1 MRFMLLQFL
10 LCLLVY
16 VFCEGLQMHGFSGF
30 LHHMLALFIPFL
42 ALGTE
47 ETAVDDIVSI
57 VDVPRFDDMD
67 DYIRAMSA
75 PDLKCALVLFLSPSC
90 DLAELVAQQLVVAR
104 KVLDIDA
111 LFAVVDIHYVN
122 VTRTYGITKSPTL
135 LYFPIPSIPTYFATY
150 SGPLAAG
157 NLAGYVKSKLENWT
171 EFDLLEDFV
180 SEVEDSDLAP
190 IPFTLVAALDDSAP
204 AEAATVLAED
214 ASLAALSEGCGIDVA
229 VIVVRKSRAEAALW
243 RVVASK
249 TALSD
254 MVRQADGT
262 QAVQLSLWYYDD
274 LYARW
279 KGEHFQRWCTAYKMA
294 PVPVFDSAA
303 HYFDEDIGYDL
314 ILLAF
319 APCRAGHPA
328 ITNVTAMLTKR
339 LFSTRAKDSRFEKV
353 LPVIV
358 AQDSRDFAVF
368 SKHWTIRDDAWTI
381 GALFP
386 LTQRRYDA
394 HNEDN
399 STASIWSF
407 AQNILDGHHTPT
419 FRYDPVDASIKCLE
433 NGGVNR
439 LVLVIV
445 PWCSFCLHF
454 ISGAWSLLKKT
465 YSGASFCLLSD
476 VEHPMIPAV
485 QEFPSLFFFPANVS
499 SAQQAGHQYPW
510 DSEHSVDAVIR
521 WINDILNGTIT
532 LHKNLKA
539 EQDVED
545 YRIHVEL

>member
-1 MRFMLLQFL
+1 MYILLRPL
-10 LCLLVY
+10 
-16 VFCEGLQMHGFSGF
+16 S
-30 LHHMLALFIPFL
+30 P
-42 ALGTE
+42 
-47 ETAVDDIVSI
+47 
-57 VDVPRFDDMD
+57 
-67 DYIRAMSA
+67 
-75 PDLKCALVLFLSPSC
+75 LSPSG
-90 DLAELVAQQLVVAR
+90 
-104 KVLDIDA
+104 K
-111 LFAVVDIHYVN
+111 
-122 VTRTYGITKSPTL
+122 KS
-135 LYFPIPSIPTYFATY
+135 
-150 SGPLAAG
+150 
-157 NLAGYVKSKLENWT
+157 
-171 EFDLLEDFV
+171 DLLEDFV

-204 AEAATVLAED
+204 AEAGTVLAED

-243 RVVASK
+243 SVVASK

-381 GALFP
+381 GALSP

-419 FRYDPVDASIKCLE
+419 FRYDPADASIKCLE

-485 QEFPSLFFFPANVS
+485 QEFPSLFFLS
-499 SAQQAGHQYPW
+499 GQRLKCTAGGAPIPVGQRTQRGCSHPM
-510 DSEHSVDAVIR
+510 D
-521 WINDILNGTIT
+521 
-532 LHKNLKA
+532 
-539 EQDVED
+539 
-545 YRIHVEL
+545 